1 MMSFRTPVNM
11 PEQVYITWSENETK
25 RTGSERRGNMT
36 AGYRNEVVRFT
47 QAATVMIVTVPE
59 GTTSRLRKIWRS
71 LLAISDQ
78 SA

>member
-1 MMSFRTPVNM
+1 
-11 PEQVYITWSENETK
+11 
-25 RTGSERRGNMT
+25 MT

-59 GTTSRLRKIWRS
+59 GVTSRLRKIWRS